1 MGQSVSKII
10 KVILSLRVGTS
21 KNKNIDHWDR
31 ETSDNESYLI
41 SLLCDSTI
49 SRALNFCFLCTLLQP
64 KGKVNSKKENVY
76 MWNQFHYF
84 FDLPKIRVGWAHAT
98 KNEVAFVLH
107 PSHVISQEQYGI
119 WSWFLVLLC
128 KMMITPGFF
137 WLFWNF
143 HFSLLLRG

>member
-1 MGQSVSKII
+1 MGRSVGKII
-10 KVILSLRVGTS
+10 KVILSLRVGTF

-98 KNEVAFVLH
+98 KNEVVFVLH

-119 WSWFLVLLC
+119 WSWFLVQLC

-137 WLFWNF
+137 
-143 HFSLLLRG
+143 